1 MLKVASR
8 AFEEAIL
15 VVFRAWGG
23 RISQEG
29 I

>member
-1 MLKVASR
+1 MLKAALK